1 MGNAVLGLLKYYFF
15 VGKCPIKESLRYLKK
30 CFGPCNVCLE
40 GLALQA
46 SKKLAH
52 LQTAVYGISQTSF
65 HFVQ

>member
-1 MGNAVLGLLKYYFF
+1 MENGVLGLLKYYFF
-15 VGKCPIKESLRYLKK
+15 GGKCPIKESLSYFKK
-30 CFGPCNVCLE
+30 RFGPRNVSLE

-46 SKKLAH
+46 RKKLAH